1 MWYGA
6 ALLLKGYHS
15 EEASGVPLIRG
26 RKYLE
31 KNEFLKKNNPPPHY
45 LAQLLKPRVFTLN
58 SLDLYRRMHF
68 N

>member
-26 RKYLE
+26 CKYIE
-31 KNEFLKKNNPPPHY
+31 KNAFLKKNNPPTQLPCTV
-45 LAQLLKPRVFTLN
+45 AQTLCVYTKQSRSVWKN
-58 SLDLYRRMHF
+58 AF
-68 N
+68 